1 MDNRITEMQVF
12 VQVVESGSLSEASR
26 RLLLSASTVSK
37 MMGRIEARLGVGL
50 IERSTRRLSL
60 TAEGQLYY
68 ERSRHLLDEFRDVEH
83 DVARGARQARGTVRI
98 SVPVA
103 FGVIAM
109 EPLLPEF
116 WENYPN
122 IAVDISISDEVID
135 LYRDR
140 TDIAFRIGAL
150 PNSSMIAQ
158 RIGSIRRKIVASPG
172 YLERRGTP
180 RTIAELADHNCLDF
194 NFHRSADPWA
204 LGGAPAH
211 GEGAPRGSL
220 QTNNGETI
228 RRMAVA
234 GVGVARLGCFQVQ
247 DDLDAGR
254 LVEVLADEA
263 VQDALEVHALYLSR
277 SHTPQRVRAF
287 LDFAVPRLRA
297 RLAA

>member
-1 MDNRITEMQVF
+1 MDNRLTEMQVF

-26 RLLLSASTVSK
+26 RLLLSASTVSR
-37 MMGRIEARLGVGL
+37 MMRRIEERLGVGL

-68 ERSRHLLDEFRDVEH
+68 ERSRHLLDEFRDVEGE
-83 DVARGARQARGTVRI
+83 VARGARQTGGIVRI

-103 FGVIAM
+103 FGVLIV

-122 IAVDISISDEVID
+122 IVLDISISEDVVD
-135 LYRDR
+135 LYLDR
-140 TDIAFRIGAL
+140 TDVAFRIGTL
-150 PNSSMIAQ
+150 PNSSMISR
-158 RIGSIRRKIVASPG
+158 RIGTMQRKIVASPA

-180 RTIAELADHNCLDF
+180 RTIADPADHNCLAF
-194 NFHRSADPWA
+194 NFPLRSDPWA
-204 LGGAPAH
+204 LCGPPAQ

-220 QTNNGETI
+220 RTNDGETI

-234 GVGVARLGCFQVQ
+234 GVGLARSCRYQVQ

-254 LVEVLADEA
+254 LVEVLAGEG
-263 VQDALEVHALYLSR
+263 VEEALEVHALYLSR

-287 LDFAVPRLRA
+287 LEFVVPPLRA
-297 RLAA
+297 RLAN